1 MLLATWLIHV
11 THTAGAHRNATYT
24 NDVRML
30 VLLQVKQENPGIAF
44 TEVAKVL
51 GEKWKNVTADEKKQ
65 CEEQAA
71 QDKTRYEQQMAA
83 YKATKAEAADSD

>member
-1 MLLATWLIHV
+1 
-11 THTAGAHRNATYT
+11 
-24 NDVRML
+24 ML